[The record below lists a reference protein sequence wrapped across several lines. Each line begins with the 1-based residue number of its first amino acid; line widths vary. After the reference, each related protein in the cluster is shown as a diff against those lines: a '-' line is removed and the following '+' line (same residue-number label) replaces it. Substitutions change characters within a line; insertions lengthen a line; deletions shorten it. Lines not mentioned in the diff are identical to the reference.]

1 MRDLYLKTRVLSA
14 IEIPLRSL
22 PPVLLSLSLLLTR
35 LLPLPL
41 HIPHA
46 ASHSLFPLPLLG
58 NLDLFPPPLLSSPAW
73 IYIYIYWQLALIMF
87 DLYHT
92 KLTTSDQRPG
102 MS

>member
-1 MRDLYLKTRVLSA
+1 MGDLYLKARVLPA

-22 PPVLLSLSLLLTR
+22 FPVALSLSFLLT
-35 LLPLPL
+35 LMLPLPL

-46 ASHSLFPLPLLG
+46 ASHSLLPLPLLG
-58 NLDLFPPPLLSSPAW
+58 NLDLFPPSPAW

-92 KLTTSDQRPG
+92 KVTTSKQRPG